1 MKQKITLILYHIII
15 YFLVNFCLF
24 LHHEFSSTF
33 RVVTIPFPTRR
44 ATFKE
49 VKRVHELLMTI
60 DLHNETVD
68 ELRSKLIES
77 RSSRNASKTVKK
89 SQIRR
94 SKSRETPKR
103 ELPDFVQSLA
113 DEANSESD
121 TESGFLN
128 SDLQEFDVST
138 SGKRNKKAKKSEKRT
153 ECLENE
159 LQNSLVTAC
168 KSGDIK
174 LLNLLLQT
182 NNIESLKLNQA
193 LGESKVTFLHIASKE
208 GHGKIIQVLLEN
220 GADPTLKDKAK
231 KTPYSYCPEKN
242 SRTVYRKYQV

>member
-1 MKQKITLILYHIII
+1 M
-15 YFLVNFCLF
+15 
-24 LHHEFSSTF
+24 
-33 RVVTIPFPTRR
+33 
-44 ATFKE
+44 
-49 VKRVHELLMTI
+49 
-60 DLHNETVD
+60 
-68 ELRSKLIES
+68 
-77 RSSRNASKTVKK
+77 
-89 SQIRR
+89 
-94 SKSRETPKR
+94 
-103 ELPDFVQSLA
+103 
-113 DEANSESD
+113 
-121 TESGFLN
+121 
-128 SDLQEFDVST
+128 QEFEVST
-138 SGKRNKKAKKSEKRT
+138 TGKRNKKVKKSEKRT

-182 NNIESLKLNQA
+182 NNLESLKLNQA